1 MRRTLATLALLRMAA
16 PLAPSRTPHSGYHGQ
31 GSSTPFFEGWYNR
44 LTLPEAETS
53 VALIFAVFDP
63 GAAHAA
69 VRRWGGAFANASAR
83 QYSTAG
89 WLASL
94 GPLFSPHYQVLM
106 SLGRATGFVEVDGE
120 RLSFARAPFYAE
132 KNWGAAFPSRWWWL
146 QCNAFEASL
155 EGCSE
160 LTLTA
165 TGATR
170 QLLAGTRL
178 DRSEDVALIGL
189 HVDGEFLPF
198 PDVRWTV
205 APWGD
210 WRVSGAYEGL
220 TVDIAAT
227 ASDAGVPVRVPTDAG
242 MADGATETYDGRLSV
257 ELRRG
262 GDVLVAASTHLACCE
277 TGGDYA
283 SGVWGPAAS
292 EMAEPLRTVAF
303 NLDLERAVSAGLDA
317 AQRRGWLEIPGL

>member
-1 MRRTLATLALLRMAA
+1 MFFGPGKRAFLNPTLS
-16 PLAPSRTPHSGYHGQ
+16 PVVG
-31 GSSTPFFEGWYNR
+31 
-44 LTLPEAETS
+44 
-53 VALIFAVFDP
+53 
-63 GAAHAA
+63 
-69 VRRWGGAFANASAR
+69 WGGAFANASAR

-146 QCNAFEASL
+146 QCNAFEDSL

-178 DRSEDVALIGL
+178 DRSEDVALVGL

-262 GDVLVAASTHLACCE
+262 GDVLVTASTHLACCE